1 MDGYR
6 NEAMIHCADMYYST
20 IGLVRNETRQQDQ
33 VKARAALAVAML
45 DYGIQEQVASVVG
58 KNRST
63 VAHMKRNHGDWLMY
77 WKGYR
82 DLHETAFGIAR
93 KVLGR
98 QGASEKIKNI
108 NERIDFL
115 TEEKENLEKQ
125 LNTQTEL

>member
-1 MDGYR
+1 MDRYR
-6 NEAMIHCADMYYST
+6 DEAMKHCADMYYST
-20 IGLVRNETRQQDQ
+20 IGLTPNKTRQQDQ

-45 DYGIQEQVASVVG
+45 DYGIQDQVASVIG
-58 KNRST
+58 KDRST
-63 VAHMKRNHGDWLMY
+63 VAHMKRNHGDWLLY

-93 KVLGR
+93 QVLGR
-98 QGASEKIKNI
+98 QGAKEKIKNI

-115 TEEKENLEKQ
+115 QSEKENLEKQ

>member
-63 VAHMKRNHGDWLMY
+63 VAHMKRNHGDWLIY
-77 WKGYR
+77 WKDYR
-82 DLHETAFGIAR
+82 GLHEVAFGIAR

-98 QGASEKIKNI
+98 QSSSEKLANI
-108 NERIDFL
+108 NERLRFL
-115 TEEKENLEKQ
+115 QEEKQILENQ